1 MDRTIIFMTIEA
13 EKTSHQKS
21 EKSIRK
27 KIEDLGDEL
36 GYLQRKVESLGFL
49 Y

>member
-1 MDRTIIFMTIEA
+1 MTIEA
-13 EKTSHQKS
+13 EKTSRKS

-36 GYLQRKVESLGFL
+36 GYLQRK
-49 Y
+49 